1 MPATGAPGGDA
12 LSTGEMVRA
21 SGLSPKALRLY
32 DANGLLAPAH
42 VDPVTGYRAYAA
54 DQVARARAIGLLR
67 RLELPLA
74 RIADLLDGPPENLR
88 PALLSWWTERRRDL
102 ESQRGVV
109 DLLAGDVDTAPVAA
123 PAAPG
128 PALPDA
134 GRLRASARLVELEA
148 RTVACVTDVVEQAA
162 LVPAFTSAVLTLR
175 QELARQGA
183 AFGPEYVV
191 VFHET
196 VRPGIAGRIET
207 CVPYEGDVRP
217 AGAVALRLE
226 PARRLASVPVPA
238 ADCRY
243 PPIVAYYDAALEAAR
258 AWGRPAGPPRER
270 YPVPWS
276 PEAVEVARV
285 EVPLEDA

>member
-1 MPATGAPGGDA
+1 MSGGDA

-32 DANGLLAPAH
+32 DANGLLAPAF
-42 VDPVTGYRAYAA
+42 VDPVTGYRAYDAG
-54 DQVARARAIGLLR
+54 QVARARAIGLLR
-67 RLELPLA
+67 RLDLPLA
-74 RIADLLDGPPENLR
+74 RIAELLDGPPEGLR
-88 PALLSWWTERRRDL
+88 PALLAWWTERRRDL
-102 ESQRGVV
+102 EAQRGVV
-109 DLLAGDVDTAPVAA
+109 DLLAGDGEDAA
-123 PAAPG
+123 PAAV
-128 PALPDA
+128 PAATPVLPDA
-134 GRLRASARLVELEA
+134 ARLRASVRLVEREA

-162 LVPAFTSAVLTLR
+162 LVPAFTSAVLTIR
-175 QELARQGA
+175 EELARQDVV
-183 AFGPEYVV
+183 FGPEYVV

-207 CVPYEGDVRP
+207 CVPYEGVVRP

-226 PARRLASVPVPA
+226 PAGRLASVPVPP

-243 PPIVAYYDAALEAAR
+243 PPIVAYYDAALDAAR

-276 PEAVEVARV
+276 PDVAEVARV
-285 EVPLEDA
+285 EVPLDDA